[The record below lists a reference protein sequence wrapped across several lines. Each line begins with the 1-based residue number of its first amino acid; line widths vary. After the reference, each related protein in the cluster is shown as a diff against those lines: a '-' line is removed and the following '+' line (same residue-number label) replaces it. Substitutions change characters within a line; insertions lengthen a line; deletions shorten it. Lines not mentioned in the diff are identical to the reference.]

1 MLLTKRLNLK
11 EILLMFWA
19 FFKIGAFTL
28 GGGFA
33 MIPLMKVEMVDKQK
47 WIGEEEFLD
56 VIAITQSVPGA
67 VAINASMSIGYRVAG
82 LLGAVIATLGTIL
95 PSFIIILCIALFY
108 SGMKSN
114 KIVKKVFKGIYPT
127 IVVLILS
134 AALNLKKAAVKDVKS
149 MFIVVVSIIALLVF
163 KIHPIIVIIV
173 SGILGMIFSQ
183 SQRIRGGKN

>member
-173 SGILGMIFSQ
+173 SGIFGMIFSQ